1 MKVKQVPIKDITPYA
16 NNPRKNDR
24 SLPKV
29 KASIKEFGFKQPI
42 VVDKENVIIVGHTR
56 YHASLDLGFAKVP
69 VIVASDLTNAQVKA
83 YRIADNKVSQD
94 SEWDIDLLKL
104 ELGEIDKSN
113 IDVDITGFSKAEIE
127 SLNLDTVNIT
137 SGLTEISNESE
148 NNEDTIYEGVA
159 DELADDYVNINFT
172 MKVSERKK
180 VFNIINL
187 IKTKEG
193 YATSSEALIKLC
205 NDYNE

>member
-205 NDYNE
+205 NDYND

>member
-1 MKVKQVPIKDITPYA
+1 MNIKQLAIKDITPYA

-56 YHASLDLGFAKVP
+56 YHASLDLGLKKVP
-69 VIVASDLTNAQVKA
+69 VLVASDLTDAQVKA
-83 YRIADNKVSQD
+83 YRIADNKVSED

-113 IDVDITGFSKAEIE
+113 IAVDITGFSKAEIE
-127 SLNLDTVNIT
+127 SLNLDTANMT
-137 SGLTEISNESE
+137 SGLSNISDESE
-148 NNEDTIYEGVA
+148 NNEDNVYQSVA

-172 MKVSERKK
+172 MKSSERKK

-205 NDYNE
+205 NDYND

>member
-1 MKVKQVPIKDITPYA
+1 MNVKQLPIKDITPYA
-16 NNPRKNDR
+16 NNPRNNAR

-56 YHASLDLGFAKVP
+56 YQASLDLGLKKVP
-69 VIVASDLTNAQVKA
+69 VVVASDLTNAQVKA
-83 YRIADNKVSQD
+83 YRIADNRVAQD

-113 IDVDITGFSKAEIE
+113 IASDITGFSKAEIE
-127 SLNLDTVNIT
+127 SLNLDTVNVT
-137 SGLTEISNESE
+137 GGLTEISNESE

-159 DELADDYVNINFT
+159 DELSDDYVNINFT
-172 MKVSERKK
+172 MKLSERKK

-205 NDYNE
+205 NDYND

>member
-1 MKVKQVPIKDITPYA
+1 MNVKQLPIKDITPYA

-56 YHASLDLGFAKVP
+56 YQASLDLGLKKVP
-69 VIVASDLTNAQVKA
+69 VVVASDLTNAQVKA
-83 YRIADNKVSQD
+83 YRIADNKVAQD

-113 IDVDITGFSKAEIE
+113 IAVDITGFSKAEIE
-127 SLNLDTVNIT
+127 SLNLDTVNVT
-137 SGLTEISNESE
+137 GGLTEISNESE

-172 MKVSERKK
+172 IKVSERKK

-205 NDYNE
+205 NDYND

>member
-172 MKVSERKK
+172 MKASERKK

>member
-1 MKVKQVPIKDITPYA
+1 MMGNFLTTSHSMAK
-16 NNPRKNDR
+16 RK
-24 SLPKV
+24 
-29 KASIKEFGFKQPI
+29 A
-42 VVDKENVIIVGHTR
+42 
-56 YHASLDLGFAKVP
+56 
-69 VIVASDLTNAQVKA
+69 
-83 YRIADNKVSQD
+83 
-94 SEWDIDLLKL
+94 
-104 ELGEIDKSN
+104 
-113 IDVDITGFSKAEIE
+113 IE
-127 SLNLDTVNIT
+127 SLNLDTVNVT
-137 SGLTEISNESE
+137 GGLTEISNESE

-205 NDYNE
+205 NDYND

>member
-1 MKVKQVPIKDITPYA
+1 MNVKQLPIKDITPYA

-56 YHASLDLGFAKVP
+56 YQASLDLGLKKVP
-69 VIVASDLTNAQVKA
+69 VVVASDLTNAQVKA
-83 YRIADNKVSQD
+83 YRIADNKVAQD

-113 IDVDITGFSKAEIE
+113 IAVDITGFSKAEIE
-127 SLNLDTVNIT
+127 SLNLDTVNVT
-137 SGLTEISNESE
+137 GGLTEISNESE

-205 NDYNE
+205 NDYND

>member
-1 MKVKQVPIKDITPYA
+1 MNVKQLPIKDITPYA

-56 YHASLDLGFAKVP
+56 YQASLDLGLKKVP
-69 VIVASDLTNAQVKA
+69 VVVASDLTNAQVKA
-83 YRIADNKVSQD
+83 YRIADNKVAQD

-113 IDVDITGFSKAEIE
+113 IAVDITGFSKAEIE
-127 SLNLDTVNIT
+127 SLNLDTVT
-137 SGLTEISNESE
+137 ATEGLAEISKESD
-148 NNEDTIYEGVA
+148 NNEDSIYEGVA

-205 NDYNE
+205 NDYND

>member
-1 MKVKQVPIKDITPYA
+1 MNVKQLPIKDITPYA
-16 NNPRKNDR
+16 NNPRKHDR

-56 YHASLDLGFAKVP
+56 YQASLDLGLKKVP
-69 VIVASDLTNAQVKA
+69 VVVASDLTNAQVKA
-83 YRIADNKVSQD
+83 YRIADNKVAQD

-113 IDVDITGFSKAEIE
+113 IAVDITGFSKAEIE
-127 SLNLDTVNIT
+127 SLNLDTVNVT
-137 SGLTEISNESE
+137 GGLTEISNESE

-205 NDYNE
+205 NDYND

>member
-1 MKVKQVPIKDITPYA
+1 MNIKQIPIKDITPYA

-56 YHASLDLGFAKVP
+56 YQASLDLGLAKVP
-69 VIVASDLTNAQVKA
+69 VLVANDLTDQQVKA
-83 YRIADNKVSQD
+83 YRIADNKVAQD
-94 SEWDIDLLKL
+94 SEWDIELLKL

-113 IDVDITGFSKAEIE
+113 IAVDITGFSKAEIE
-127 SLNLDTVNIT
+127 SLNLDTIT
-137 SGLTEISNESE
+137 ATEGLNEISNESN
-148 NNEDTIYEGVA
+148 NNEDSIYEGVV
-159 DELADDYVNINFT
+159 DELSDDYVNINFT

-205 NDYNE
+205 NDYND